1 MIVFKNIFDFRS
13 VFKPFIFVK
22 HAHQLK
28 LTTSPCYGPN
38 DPVKKKPRF
47 QSKPDRRHELFIK
60 HEVVAAAIDSYKVWH
75 LTQACM
81 STALFNAVTVDIY
94 IKCPVSL

>member
-60 HEVVAAAIDSYKVWH
+60 HEVVAAAIDSYKV
-75 LTQACM
+75 
-81 STALFNAVTVDIY
+81 
-94 IKCPVSL
+94 

>member
-1 MIVFKNIFDFRS
+1 MIRGLCFQKQLIGETLNIYMIVFKNIFDFRS

-60 HEVVAAAIDSYKVWH
+60 HEVVAAAIDSYKV
-75 LTQACM
+75 
-81 STALFNAVTVDIY
+81 
-94 IKCPVSL
+94 